1 MSKLIE
7 INNVSFAVK
16 NKKIIDNLSLTIE
29 ETGVSLIIGPNGA
42 GKTTLLKLMAKIV
55 NPTSGNIIYNNFSQ
69 NLPVGFVFQKSILL
83 KRTVRENLLHALKSA
98 QIKGTNESFNEV
110 IDNKLKEN
118 NIYHLS
124 EIPAQKLS
132 IGQQQIVSIVRALI
146 INPWILFLD
155 EPTSSLDSSYTEIVE
170 KIIKEES
177 RNIKIILVSQNL
189 NQTGISNKKAI
200 CLNNGKLK

>member
-16 NKKIIDNLSLTIE
+16 NKKIIDNLSLTIQ

-83 KRTVRENLLHALKSA
+83 KRTCLLYTSDAA
-98 QIKGTNESFNEV
+98 
-110 IDNKLKEN
+110 
-118 NIYHLS
+118 
-124 EIPAQKLS
+124 
-132 IGQQQIVSIVRALI
+132 
-146 INPWILFLD
+146 D
-155 EPTSSLDSSYTEIVE
+155 E
-170 KIIKEES
+170 
-177 RNIKIILVSQNL
+177 
-189 NQTGISNKKAI
+189 
-200 CLNNGKLK
+200 